1 MGRDG
6 EVLMVLRTGLTLGPR
21 SLCSSGLRETP
32 LVRRAREGV
41 PLDGLRAKGI
51 ESTSSR
57 LRAAEEALGGIGML
71 TERVGRVD
79 IVRSSLEV
87 VPYIEN
93 RSVCLLQMLLEQ
105 AYATG
110 STGLTRTRTSRG

>member
-21 SLCSSGLRETP
+21 NLCSSGLRETP

-41 PLDGLRAKGI
+41 PLEGLRAKGI

-71 TERVGRVD
+71 TERVGRAD
-79 IVRSSLEV
+79 IAGSSLGA
-87 VPYIEN
+87 VPYIKS
-93 RSVCLLQMLLEQ
+93 RSVSLLKNRWKKRIAAHPAEPP
-105 AYATG
+105 
-110 STGLTRTRTSRG
+110 RTETSRG

>member
-6 EVLMVLRTGLTLGPR
+6 EVLIVLRTGLTLGPR
-21 SLCSSGLRETP
+21 NLCSSGLRETP

-41 PLDGLRAKGI
+41 PLEGLRAKGI

-71 TERVGRVD
+71 TERVGRAD
-79 IVRSSLEV
+79 IAGSSLET
-87 VPYIEN
+87 VPYIKS
-93 RSVCLLQMLLEQ
+93 RSVSLLKKPLEK
-105 AYATG
+105 ADCGTPSRAATY
-110 STGLTRTRTSRG
+110 RD

>member
-6 EVLMVLRTGLTLGPR
+6 EVLVVLRTGLTLGPR

-41 PLDGLRAKGI
+41 PLDGLLVKGI

-57 LRAAEEALGGIGML
+57 LRAAEEALEGIGML

-79 IVRSSLEV
+79 IVKSFLG
-87 VPYIEN
+87 VPYVEDRNIH
-93 RSVCLLQMLLEQ
+93 LLQRLLVQRLIEP
-105 AYATG
+105 A
-110 STGLTRTRTSRG
+110 SPSHTRTNRG